1 MHKFV
6 PRAFFSHCQRVMN
19 KTSNLCFSKRVI
31 GKSCLAIIIIISS
44 SSSSSSSSNSSS
56 SSSTF

>member
-31 GKSCLAIIIIISS
+31 GKSCLAIIIIIIIII
-44 SSSSSSSSNSSS
+44 SSSSSNSSS